1 MTKPQTISQSMKWF
15 TKQNRNINRE
25 IKKVDKRI
33 EDVKKME
40 KNTEVQ
46 QEIASIYNRASEA
59 ADTTNVCR

>member
-1 MTKPQTISQSMKWF
+1 MKWF